1 MIKSFARL
9 FAARRL
15 SSHSCRG
22 ECRGSWDWDLDLGTD
37 SGFGTLFWNLGSRLG
52 ARCWSLESATRESG
66 RGIRLWELGV
76 EHLAL
81 KPGTLTLVTQPHRM
95 TLFL

>member
-1 MIKSFARL
+1 MSSMIKSFARP

-37 SGFGTLFWNLGSRLG
+37 SRVWDFILEPGIEIRIEM
-52 ARCWSLESATRESG
+52 LES
-66 RGIRLWELGV
+66 GV
-76 EHLAL
+76 CD
-81 KPGTLTLVTQPHRM
+81 
-95 TLFL
+95 